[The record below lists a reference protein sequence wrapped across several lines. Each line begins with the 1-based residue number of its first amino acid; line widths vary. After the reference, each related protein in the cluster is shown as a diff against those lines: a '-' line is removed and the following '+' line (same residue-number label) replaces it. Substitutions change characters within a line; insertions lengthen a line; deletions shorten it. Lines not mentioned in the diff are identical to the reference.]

1 MGNNAI
7 MSSGNIIPAPNH
19 FQVETIRPV
28 RRLIQQSET
37 SISEIV
43 GFTVEL
49 EITDR
54 MNSIELK
61 KKKIVKQ
68 NLLNDD
74 TIEDG

>member
-7 MSSGNIIPAPNH
+7 MSNGNIIPAPNH
-19 FQVETIRPV
+19 FQVENIRPV
-28 RRLIQQSET
+28 RRLIQQSDT

-49 EITDR
+49 EITDT

-61 KKKIVKQ
+61 KNNIVKQ

>member
-19 FQVETIRPV
+19 SQVENIRPV
-28 RRLIQQSET
+28 RRLIQQSDT

-61 KKKIVKQ
+61 KNNIVKQ